1 MDEEEKEN
9 FDERADTS
17 LSNST
22 FNTTTSSQRV
32 ENQEAEIDEWGFLDL
47 KNLQLTHL
55 SKNLISEYAKCRTLD
70 ISQNE
75 FRYFNYFE
83 FFKKLEV
90 LNASDNM
97 MQKFQAIHHVKLR
110 ELNLSNNQLKS
121 ITGINRFENLTKL
134 DVSCN
139 SLEQDFA
146 LNFPNLL
153 HLDLFGNSL
162 TKIPDLSKCEKLQFL
177 HLSANKIETLHNISS
192 LISLEI
198 LDISSNNII
207 DLSEFSNLTHLKNL
221 EFLYTSNNPC
231 ITSTLAFFDPRIY
244 LIAVCGEKLEQIDGL
259 DIEDEVRTNGEWLSI
274 QGQVRRIQP
283 GNHEELCE
291 KIAKHFPAEELEA
304 PLTPAQLTCKKV
316 LKKRRESESQQTSER
331 TSGSA
336 YSPFREWNGK
346 MDKLNES
353 IEKINLKSSTP
364 KRITMEDVAHAKE
377 QRANSSM
384 RICSPNRRKS
394 TDPPMYQ
401 WNQEKH
407 LQRTDS
413 TDSTLTVVLSSAR
426 VDPTPTP
433 IMDSEK
439 SNRIPSVAE
448 VIEESPRKNSEL
460 EQRVR
465 ALEEQMREMA
475 KQNQNLTK
483 MNEELTD
490 FFMNFIKSQTPTPK
504 NLSMKLLKESND
516 TYVVKWDLPIVQGYE
531 IWIDGK
537 SCGKVVGKNNTARI
551 TDLDE
556 YKEHTVQVRAIS
568 TSGNLG
574 ELSEVLKIPASKN

>member
-364 KRITMEDVAHAKE
+364 KRITM
-377 QRANSSM
+377 
-384 RICSPNRRKS
+384 
-394 TDPPMYQ
+394 
-401 WNQEKH
+401 
-407 LQRTDS
+407 
-413 TDSTLTVVLSSAR
+413 
-426 VDPTPTP
+426 
-433 IMDSEK
+433 
-439 SNRIPSVAE
+439 
-448 VIEESPRKNSEL
+448 
-460 EQRVR
+460 